1 MKKIMLLVAALL
13 FLITPLLAAE
23 QAPGADK
30 EVKTKFG
37 VVKVNSTRDD
47 LYKAFPESERLY
59 IPHKILDEEWVVF
72 RNINSDNPHNASTFY
87 LKNGRIE
94 DWKENYNPSP
104 KNEGSPFEI
113 HEGEKIDR
121 WFFPAGEAKWNG
133 AKLTMIEWNM
143 LTDTQKLMFL
153 TECQNELKKEYGPG
167 ISIDMG
173 KYIIAMDYYAST
185 CPSSCF
191 AVPVTNIVK
200 EFLVSDGQIPPK
212 NAEPP
217 AAAPP
222 AEPPPQP

>member
-1 MKKIMLLVAALL
+1 MKKIMLLVVALL
-13 FLITPLLAAE
+13 FLAAPLLTAE
-23 QAPGADK
+23 SAPVADK

-47 LYKAFPESERLY
+47 MYRAFPESERLY

-72 RNINSDNPHNASTFY
+72 RNINSDNKHDVITFY

-104 KNEGSPFEI
+104 KNEGSVYEVR
-113 HEGEKIDR
+113 EGDKINK
-121 WFFPAGEAKWNG
+121 WFFPAGAAKWDG
-133 AKLTMIEWNM
+133 SKLTMIEWNI
-143 LTDTQKLMFL
+143 LTDTQKVMFL

-185 CPSSCF
+185 CPSNCF

-200 EFLVSDGQIPPK
+200 EFLTSEGQIAPK
-212 NAEPP
+212 S
-217 AAAPP
+217 AAPP
-222 AEPPPQP
+222 AAPQQPS